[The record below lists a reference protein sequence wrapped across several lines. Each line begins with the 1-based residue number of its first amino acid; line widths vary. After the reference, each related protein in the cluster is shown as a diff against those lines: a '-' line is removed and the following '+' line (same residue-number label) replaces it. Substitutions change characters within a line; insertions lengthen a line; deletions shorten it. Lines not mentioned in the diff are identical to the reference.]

1 LKLPEFNETIQKMAR
16 QMQNM
21 GVIDRTITETLD
33 SLEDFEDEELVDT
46 EVGKVLDELAIDIG
60 WKKINFHHVLD
71 FL

>member
-1 LKLPEFNETIQKMAR
+1 
-16 QMQNM
+16 MQNM